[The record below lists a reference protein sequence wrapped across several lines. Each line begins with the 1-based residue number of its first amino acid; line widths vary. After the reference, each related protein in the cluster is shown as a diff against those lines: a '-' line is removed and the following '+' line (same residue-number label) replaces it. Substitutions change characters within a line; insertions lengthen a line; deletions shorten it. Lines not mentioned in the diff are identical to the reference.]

1 MQEITFYVTM
11 DHIPRGKL
19 MDHFNDYP
27 DDDPIGLVVGIPIQI
42 NLMLFKSR
50 NTGTRP
56 YPVPDD
62 IVSWKFFADNDFN
75 RSTEPLI
82 TVDSG
87 IYTVETTSQTKLVIP
102 ISDMSGERLV
112 ELLGTRGVLEG
123 ITGEV
128 IGYDELDNAVFVMQL
143 DNIVIR
149 NRIA

>member
-112 ELLGTRGVLEG
+112 ELLGTRGVLED

>member
-1 MQEITFYVTM
+1 MQEITYYVTM

-112 ELLGTRGVLEG
+112 ELLGTRGVLED

>member
-27 DDDPIGLVVGIPIQI
+27 DDDPIGLIVGIPIQI
-42 NLMLFKSR
+42 NLVLFKSR
-50 NTGTRP
+50 NSGTKP
-56 YPVPDD
+56 YPVPDE
-62 IVSWKFFADNDFN
+62 IVSWKFFADNDFK

-102 ISDMSGERLV
+102 ISDMSNERLL
-112 ELLGTRGVLEG
+112 ELLGTRGCLEG

-128 IGYDELDNAVFVMQL
+128 IGLDGLDDTVFVMQL